1 MVTQLVTEYTRSQ
14 PTAPNHEDTQVGNFK
29 VYSMS
34 LGQTTPSVSR
44 IVLKS
49 NLRLSN

>member
-1 MVTQLVTEYTRSQ
+1 MVTQLVKEYTRSQ
-14 PTAPNHEDTQVGNFK
+14 PTPPNHKDTQVGNFK

-44 IVLKS
+44 IILIS
-49 NLRLSN
+49 NLTLSN

>member
-1 MVTQLVTEYTRSQ
+1 MVTQFIKDYTRSQ

-44 IVLKS
+44 LVLNSIKS
-49 NLRLSN
+49 EAL